1 MLQSDPREIPKSL
14 KSNNQKSRPHM
25 ETTTTTTT
33 KKSSNQEKERQKKRE
48 ELGGFWRSRKK
59 RARAA
64 AEAAQ
69 TAVVW
74 LCGMRLHPIFILTYY
89 LSDIP

>member
-1 MLQSDPREIPKSL
+1 LGDSGAAGRRGGRREK
-14 KSNNQKSRPHM
+14 
-25 ETTTTTTT
+25 
-33 KKSSNQEKERQKKRE
+33 
-48 ELGGFWRSRKK
+48 
-59 RARAA
+59 ARAA